1 MEKETKRKKQ
11 KRLIKTVLIGIGI
24 VGVSFLVIR
33 AILQGKQKNKVGPQA
48 TNTFESLMTPIKATA
63 EQSVEIPPIR
73 AGGKLDSKEE
83 ARINNCNQLLKAL
96 WKSRHSNV
104 RVYYDDE
111 MYFNIKDFPFPPH
124 LSQEDN

>member
-1 MEKETKRKKQ
+1 MIKKV
-11 KRLIKTVLIGIGI
+11 IIGIGI
-24 VGVSFLVIR
+24 AGESFLVIR
-33 AILQGKQKNKVGPQA
+33 AILQGKQKNKGDQQT
-48 TNTFESLMTPIKATA
+48 TNTFESLMTPLKIAS

-73 AGGKLDSKEE
+73 EERKLDRKEE
-83 ARINNCNQLLKAL
+83 ARINNCNHLLKAL

-124 LSQEDN
+124 ITNEDN

>member
-1 MEKETKRKKQ
+1 MEKETKRRKQ
-11 KRLIKTVLIGIGI
+11 KRLIKTGLIGIGI

-33 AILQGKQKNKVGPQA
+33 AILQGKQKNKVGQQT
-48 TNTFESLMTPIKATA
+48 TNTFDSFMTPIKTTA

-73 AGGKLDSKEE
+73 AGRKLDSKEE

-96 WKSRHSNV
+96 WESRHSNV
-104 RVYYDDE
+104 RVNYDDE

>member
-1 MEKETKRKKQ
+1 MEKETKRKEQ
-11 KRLIKTVLIGIGI
+11 IQLIKKVIIGIGI
-24 VGVSFLVIR
+24 AGVSFLVIR
-33 AILQGKQKNKVGPQA
+33 AILQGKQKNKGDQQT
-48 TNTFESLMTPIKATA
+48 TNTFESLKTPLKITS

-73 AGGKLDSKEE
+73 EERKLDRKEE

-111 MYFNIKDFPFPPH
+111 MYFNNKDFPFPSH
-124 LSQEDN
+124 ITNEDN